1 MAHSV
6 PIYAIYGAKM
16 RTKTSGQGRKKGVPN
31 KTTKEVREVIAMV
44 SQKLAPEVEGWFKKV
59 ASKSPEKALDLY
71 FKMIEYHIPK
81 LARTEVTGGEDADGN
96 KMPVLQVVVNRAT

>member
-1 MAHSV
+1 M
-6 PIYAIYGAKM
+6 PTYAIYGAEM

-31 KTTKEVREVIAMV
+31 KTTKEVREVISMV
-44 SQKLAPEVEGWFKKV
+44 SQSLAPEIEGWFRQV
-59 ASKSPEKALDLY
+59 AAEAPEKALDLY